1 MSDTIFVVIMIIFF
15 FIRGSSVHSFT
26 LGWQGSVTFHDV
38 LDNAHDRGV
47 AQIRLEGV
55 YIWPFRQLRMV
66 ANRCIFNFIFF
77 VLRSFVIRF
86 YVMPSCFWIIL
97 CSVNFVQ
104 ENYIINM
111 FYCQALQ

>member
-55 YIWPFRQLRMV
+55 YIWPFRQLRTAV
-66 ANRCIFNFIFF
+66 FSSAFSSLSR
-77 VLRSFVIRF
+77 LASASSSRSS
-86 YVMPSCFWIIL
+86 PL
-97 CSVNFVQ
+97 PT
-104 ENYIINM
+104 
-111 FYCQALQ
+111 